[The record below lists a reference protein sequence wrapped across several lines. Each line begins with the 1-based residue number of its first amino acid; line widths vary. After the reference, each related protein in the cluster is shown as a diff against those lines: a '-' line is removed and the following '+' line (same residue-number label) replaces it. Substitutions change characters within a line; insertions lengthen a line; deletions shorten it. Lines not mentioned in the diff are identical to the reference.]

1 MEKTTMNEKIKEL
14 QERVKSISFEEL
26 TEFSKSWKQGYFAGL
41 HKYSF
46 FNFCIANF
54 QLKKQGKYASALAS
68 FKTWSDKGFR
78 VKAGEKAVSVFAPIL
93 QKIEVKKIENGKEI
107 KEDKKILKGYRLVP
121 VFDISQTD
129 GDISKLTVETGGL
142 TGKWT
147 DGKSIINFDNLVE
160 KFKIPVEIY
169 LVSKNGEN
177 GSTDGKTISI
187 LKKENEEMIT
197 TLLHE
202 IAHFNL
208 HFGSNRK
215 ELTPEAKECEAETVS
230 YLVSIALGIDNKKSA
245 LYIKGWNENF
255 ENVSVKKIMN
265 CTEKMLK
272 TIFST
277 DTDTEIS

>member
-1 MEKTTMNEKIKEL
+1 MEKSTMNEKIKEL
-14 QERVKSISFEEL
+14 QNKIKSITFEEL
-26 TEFSKSWKQGYFAGL
+26 TEFSKAWKQGYFSGL

-54 QLKKQGKYASALAS
+54 QLKKQGKFASALAS

-78 VKAGEKAVSVFAPIL
+78 VKSGEKAVSVFAPIL
-93 QKIEVKKIENGKEI
+93 IKKDIEVEKNGKKEI
-107 KEDKKILKGYRLVP
+107 EEKKMLKGYRLVP

-160 KFKIPVEIY
+160 KFKIPVRIY
-169 LVSKNGEN
+169 DVSKKGEN
-177 GSTDGKTISI
+177 GSTDGKSISI

-197 TLLHE
+197 TFLHE

-208 HFGSNRK
+208 HFGSDRK
-215 ELTPEAKECEAETVS
+215 ELTPESKECEAETVS

-277 DTDTEIS
+277 DTDSQTA